1 VLEGHEYSV
10 PAGAV
15 RPILALLVFAAA
27 VAFLL
32 QWRDRSRQPGL
43 PPDATL
49 TDTSSEAS
57 VPAVTHDEPPPPVQ
71 PPFEPSEEEAP
82 EIEDEADEEV
92 SRAPVPPPTDADA
105 EPVPDP
111 PAEPPEPAPLGTRGI
126 WVDRAVLMSRPTR
139 GDDWE
144 QLLTDARRDAGR
156 ANIADQDS
164 NHDVLTLAD
173 ALVCV
178 RLGEHC
184 EEAREGVLAAIGTEA
199 GARWLAVGRNLGSYV
214 IAADLLDLRE
224 GGVHG
229 ADGAVVQR
237 WIEGWMSKELADNN
251 TDTRRRFAPFHS
263 GANAAAQEGFAYA
276 AVAAYLRDEAALR
289 RAWDAFRTFV
299 CDPAAPDRERIDLMR
314 PVRDG
319 WTHDDREPCA
329 INPAG
334 TEKLVP
340 SGTAGEGRRRRIDGA
355 LVADMRRGGVFQSVP
370 TYTQY
375 PWVGLEGLVPAA
387 VILERA
393 GYPAFE
399 VGDRAVLRSL
409 EYLRYLRE
417 ETNEPRWFD
426 GVRAREIVHLVNAA
440 YGTSLPVSRA
450 IAGGRTVGYT
460 GWTHPR
466 R

>member
-1 VLEGHEYSV
+1 
-10 PAGAV
+10 V

-32 QWRDRSRQPGL
+32 QWKDRSRPPG
-43 PPDATL
+43 PRESTRP
-49 TDTSSEAS
+49 DTSSEAS
-57 VPAVTHDEPPPPVQ
+57 GPPVTDDDPQ
-71 PPFEPSEEEAP
+71 RRNEPLPEPREDEAP
-82 EIEDEADEEV
+82 EIEDDAGGAV
-92 SRAPVPPPTDADA
+92 RRAPVPR
-105 EPVPDP
+105 
-111 PAEPPEPAPLGTRGI
+111 PAEDEDVPVRGPAAEPEPARFGTRGI
-126 WVDRAVLMSRPTR
+126 WVDRAELMRRPTR
-139 GDDWE
+139 GGEWE
-144 QLLTDARRDAGR
+144 RLLADARRDAGR
-156 ANIADQDS
+156 PNIADQDS

-184 EEAREGVLAAIGTEA
+184 EEARAGVLAAVGTEA
-199 GARWLAVGRNLGSYV
+199 GARWLAVGRNLGAYV

-229 ADGAVVQR
+229 GDGAVVQR
-237 WIEGWMSKELADNN
+237 WIESWLSKELPDNN
-251 TDTRRRFAPFHS
+251 TGTPRRFAPFHS
-263 GANAAAQEGFAYA
+263 GANAAAQEGFAFA

-289 RAWDAFRTFV
+289 RAWDAYRTFV
-299 CDPAAPDRERIDLMR
+299 CDPTAPDRERIDLVR

-340 SGTAGEGRRRRIDGA
+340 SGAGERTRLRIDGA
-355 LVADMRRGGVFQSVP
+355 LVADMRRGGVFQAEP
-370 TYTQY
+370 IYTQY

-387 VILERA
+387 VILDRA
-393 GYPAFE
+393 GFPAFE

-409 EYLRYLRE
+409 EYLLYLRE

-426 GVRAREIVHLVNAA
+426 GVRAREIVHLVNVA
-440 YGTSLPVSRA
+440 YGMSLPASHP
-450 IAGGRTVGYT
+450 IGGGRTVGYT
-460 GWTHPR
+460 GWTHPAP
-466 R
+466 